1 MSFNLL
7 LNIPEFKRQ
16 PRESSPSASE
26 ETPDWA
32 KRMTA
37 RFKVL
42 ETHNEE
48 IQIKMDTRTRTIKE
62 LRSAINNQQGTPSTD
77 ED

>member
-7 LNIPEFKRQ
+7 LNIPEF
-16 PRESSPSASE
+16 SE

-37 RFKVL
+37 RFKAL
-42 ETHNEE
+42 ETHIEE
-48 IQIKMDTRTRTIKE
+48 IQIKMDTLTRTIKE
-62 LRSAINNQQGTPSTD
+62 LRSATNNQQGTPSTD